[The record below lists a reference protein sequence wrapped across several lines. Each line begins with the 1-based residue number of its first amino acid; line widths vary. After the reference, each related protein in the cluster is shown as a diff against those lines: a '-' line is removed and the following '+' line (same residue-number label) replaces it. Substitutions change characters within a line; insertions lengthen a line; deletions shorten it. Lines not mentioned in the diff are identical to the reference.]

1 MLSNYLKIAFRNLI
15 RSKAF
20 SLLNIAGLAIGL
32 GASFV
37 ILHYVIYETGFDK
50 YHTKK
55 DRIYRVI
62 ADDKTFKGV
71 CPGTP
76 FILGPTIEG
85 EFPEIESVAR
95 TLRLPGT
102 KLKRGDL
109 WEPIQD
115 IHSVDGSLFEILNID
130 FIEGNPQTALS
141 DPSSM
146 VISEAMADKCFSGRS
161 AMGRTLTIENRAG
174 TRDLQVTGIFR
185 NLPEQ
190 STFRVS
196 CMTSISLS
204 EDYYSQIFANA
215 PLKPSEAWVFP
226 FYNTF
231 VLLKENVDAGEVENK
246 LLGLSKRVEDPRRA
260 FIFRLQSLKDIYLH
274 SNHMM
279 NHPFPEGNVKN
290 ITIFSFVTLL
300 ILFMAGINFILLT
313 TAKSAGRVQE
323 IGVRKVIGAGRG
335 DLIGQVLFESMLTAF
350 IALPLAMCL
359 AKTFLPVINEY
370 LGKELS
376 ISYFSDM
383 TYGPLLLL
391 ITLALGLFSGIYTS
405 FVISKFQPVDMLRKK
420 RSGVTRSLFKKGL
433 IVLQLIVFITL
444 ISDTFIIDRQIA
456 FSQYSELGFDTKEV
470 IVVDNLNESF
480 LNHYPAFKEEI
491 KMDPRILNVSAA
503 STVPPSGSRTVAR
516 MQKVNEPEKTVEV
529 EGVYVDYDFFQTM
542 GIEIIEGKGF
552 SDREHSME
560 KSVCVVNERCVD
572 ALGIVNP
579 LSTLLSDNMR
589 IVGVVR
595 DFHVH
600 SLRSQIPPLI
610 FQISDT
616 RLTGVVIKLTSE
628 NFSET
633 IEFIERKWR
642 TFTPDQPFEYH
653 SLDRR
658 IEALYQAD
666 MNFGRIIKR
675 FSNLAV
681 VIACLGLIGLS
692 LIIAQQ
698 RKREIGIRKVLGA
711 TSGNIV
717 GMLSKE
723 LFILVIISTCIAVPV
738 AWFGMERWLQ
748 DFAYRIDISITI
760 FMKAG
765 FWTLAISWLTVW
777 IQIVKAALTNPV
789 NVIRHE

>member
-1 MLSNYLKIAFRNLI
+1 
-15 RSKAF
+15 
-20 SLLNIAGLAIGL
+20 
-32 GASFV
+32 
-37 ILHYVIYETGFDK
+37 
-50 YHTKK
+50 
-55 DRIYRVI
+55 
-62 ADDKTFKGV
+62 
-71 CPGTP
+71 
-76 FILGPTIEG
+76 
-85 EFPEIESVAR
+85 
-95 TLRLPGT
+95 
-102 KLKRGDL
+102 
-109 WEPIQD
+109 
-115 IHSVDGSLFEILNID
+115 
-130 FIEGNPQTALS
+130 
-141 DPSSM
+141 
-146 VISEAMADKCFSGRS
+146 
-161 AMGRTLTIENRAG
+161 
-174 TRDLQVTGIFR
+174 
-185 NLPEQ
+185 
-190 STFRVS
+190 
-196 CMTSISLS
+196 
-204 EDYYSQIFANA
+204 
-215 PLKPSEAWVFP
+215 
-226 FYNTF
+226 
-231 VLLKENVDAGEVENK
+231 VENK

-359 AKTFLPVINEY
+359 AKAFLPVINEY

-376 ISYFSDM
+376 ISYFSDT

-405 FVISKFQPVDMLRKK
+405 FAISKFQPVDMLRKK

-433 IVLQLIVFITL
+433 IVLQLIVFIAL
-444 ISDTFIIDRQIA
+444 ISDTFIIDRQIV
-456 FSQYSELGFDTKEV
+456 FSQYSELGFDTKDV

-529 EGVYVDYDFFQTM
+529 EGVDVDYDFFQTM
-542 GIEIIEGKGF
+542 GIDIIEGKAF
-552 SDREHSME
+552 SDRGHSLE
-560 KSVCVVNERCVD
+560 RSVCVVNERCVD
-572 ALGIVNP
+572 ALGIENP
-579 LSTLLSDNMR
+579 LSTVLKGNMR

-616 RLTGVVIKLTSE
+616 RLTGVVIKLTAE
-628 NFSET
+628 NFFET

-642 TFTPDQPFEYH
+642 TFNPDQPFEYH
-653 SLDRR
+653 SMDRR

-723 LFILVIISTCIAVPV
+723 LFILVVISTCIAVPV
-738 AWFGMERWLQ
+738 VWFSMERWLQ
-748 DFAYRIDISITI
+748 DFAYRINISITI

-765 FWTLAISWLTVW
+765 FWTLAISLLTVW
-777 IQIVKAALTNPV
+777 IQIVKTALTNPV
-789 NVIRHE
+789 DVIRHE